1 MGRIMA
7 IDYGQKRIGLAVTD
21 EFQIIAT
28 GLDTVHISE
37 IHQYIKEYVKNEP
50 VETFVVG
57 DPLQMDDS
65 PSESAKYIIPF
76 INWLKNTFPE
86 IPVERVDERF
96 TSQMAFQA
104 MIDGGLKKKARR
116 NKAMIDKISA
126 VIILQ
131 SYLESKKLK

>member
-1 MGRIMA
+1 MARIMA

-28 GLDTVHISE
+28 GLDTVHVKD
-37 IHQYIKEYVKNEP
+37 IHTYIKDYVNQEP

-57 DPLQMDDS
+57 EPTQNDAT
-65 PSESAKYIIPF
+65 PSESEKFIVPF
-76 INWLKNTFPE
+76 INWLRNTFPD
-86 IPVERVDERF
+86 IPVERMDERY

-116 NKAMIDKISA
+116 NKGLVDKISA

-131 SYLESKKLK
+131 SYLESKK

>member
-21 EFQIIAT
+21 ELQIIAT
-28 GLDTVHISE
+28 GLATVHITE
-37 IHQYIKEYVKNEP
+37 IHNYIKDYVKKEP

-57 DPLQMDDS
+57 EPTQMDDT
-65 PSESAKYIIPF
+65 PSESEKYIEPF

-86 IPVERVDERF
+86 IPVERMDERF
-96 TSQMAFQA
+96 TSQMAFQT

-116 NKAMIDKISA
+116 NKALIDKISA

-131 SYLESKKLK
+131 SYLESKQ